1 MELDLHLPGYLQ
13 GAQYEYERH
22 IMRPIEGVVSVVLP
36 MMPLMAVVMTTNQL
50 VGLVKSRLI
59 VGVKDESQIED

>member
-1 MELDLHLPGYLQ
+1 
-13 GAQYEYERH
+13 
-22 IMRPIEGVVSVVLP
+22 
-36 MMPLMAVVMTTNQL
+36 MMPLMAVVMTMNQF